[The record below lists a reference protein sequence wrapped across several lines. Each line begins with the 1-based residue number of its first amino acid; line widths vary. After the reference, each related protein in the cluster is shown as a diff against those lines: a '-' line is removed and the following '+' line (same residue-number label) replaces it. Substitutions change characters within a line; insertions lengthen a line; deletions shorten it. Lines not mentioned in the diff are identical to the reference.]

1 MYGESVLKLQV
12 LRFLSCVI
20 EDFGLPC
27 HWLSGFLCCEGTG
40 TICKVLQGHLVRPE
54 SSFKMKVAVSVI
66 LLVMQRNCSS
76 LTVTKL
82 MKS

>member
-27 HWLSGFLCCEGTG
+27 HWLSGFLCSEGTG
-40 TICKVLQGHLVRPE
+40 TIYKVLQGHLVRPE

-66 LLVMQRNCSS
+66 LLVMQRN
-76 LTVTKL
+76 
-82 MKS
+82 